1 MNENEHNLYPC
12 AHCQGSGTCSTGNNG
27 ESCHVCI
34 NETKAARNSYGLV
47 CSVCGGVGFA
57 ELKTDKINKRV
68 TSILAM
74 LIAYFA
80 LALVLILAVTN
91 NKYFSEA
98 LAFSGTLI
106 GSITGFYFS
115 NKSIKR

>member
-1 MNENEHNLYPC
+1 MNEDEHNLYPC
-12 AHCQGSGTCSTGNNG
+12 AHCQGSGTCSTGTDG

-34 NETKAARNSYGLV
+34 DESKAMKNSHGLV
-47 CSVCGGVGFA
+47 CSVCGGIGLA
-57 ELKTDKINKRV
+57 ELKTDRINKRV

-91 NKYFSEA
+91 NQYFSEA

-106 GSITGFYFS
+106 GGITGFYFS
-115 NKSIKR
+115 KQTTKR